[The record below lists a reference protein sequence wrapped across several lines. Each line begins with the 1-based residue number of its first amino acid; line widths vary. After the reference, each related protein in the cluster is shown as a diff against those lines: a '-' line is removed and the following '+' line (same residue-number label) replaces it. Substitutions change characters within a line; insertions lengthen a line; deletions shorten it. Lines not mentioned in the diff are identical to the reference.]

1 MTKATEATEAT
12 EAEPPSWFHPVGF
25 LIGRNSRGNWVV
37 QDQEGICG
45 GLFVDRKAALRFAR
59 EENRYRPHTVVVTSN
74 NLELDM
80 TGKRRKPPRG
90 ADVELQKWRR
100 SA

>member
-1 MTKATEATEAT
+1 MTQAR
-12 EAEPPSWFHPVGF
+12 EAEPPSWFHPAIF
-25 LIGRNSRGNWVV
+25 TIGQNSRGNWVV

-59 EENRYRPHTVVVTSN
+59 EENGYRPHAVVVASS

-80 TGKRRKPPRG
+80 SGKRKRQPPRG
-90 ADVELQKWRR
+90 ADLDLQQWRR

>member
-1 MTKATEATEAT
+1 MVTLSGIHCWPE
-12 EAEPPSWFHPVGF
+12 SGWF
-25 LIGRNSRGNWVV
+25 RT
-37 QDQEGICG
+37 QEGICG

-59 EENRYRPHTVVVTSN
+59 EENGYRPHAVVVVSS

-80 TGKRRKPPRG
+80 SGKRKQQPPRG
-90 ADVELQKWRR
+90 ADVDLQQWRR